1 MIEKIGS
8 VHLDISDWDGQD
20 KYTDGEIEQELLK
33 RLQAGETP
41 EEILRSDTRY
51 PVIYHFSPER
61 HNVLSWYPF
70 PKDSEVLEVGAG
82 MGAVTLSLIHI

>member
-61 HNVLSWYPF
+61 HN
-70 PKDSEVLEVGAG
+70 
-82 MGAVTLSLIHI
+82 LSLIHIFFMHLFYSNGCGRKPEMRQKRF